1 METRGTGPPPKNRR
15 RAVTAVSPPWT
26 PQPGGG
32 QGLRPRAPPTSPST
46 VRHDEVVAGPTMPS
60 PRLIKNEDT
69 VAST

>member
-46 VRHDEVVAGPTMPS
+46 VRHDEVVAGATRRRRDSIQKIRWTKPT
-60 PRLIKNEDT
+60 
-69 VAST
+69 